1 MDKVDSIIIK
11 IKKQF
16 PDSSFNSI
24 KDEWIAS
31 VEDKYPNFPK
41 NLKKLYKELG
51 YGTIGKG
58 YYSIHVLLEPDE
70 IYDAK
75 TAQELEGKLIVGDDY
90 GGICHAYDTENNWEF
105 GYIDCNGEFNSLTKI
120 YIDFIDFLENLL

>member
-16 PDSSFNSI
+16 PDSSFNYI

-58 YYSIHVLLEPDE
+58 YYSI
-70 IYDAK
+70 
-75 TAQELEGKLIVGDDY
+75 T
-90 GGICHAYDTENNWEF
+90 CFT
-105 GYIDCNGEFNSLTKI
+105 
-120 YIDFIDFLENLL
+120 